1 MKFNFNGVRI
11 QVFWLLQN
19 TTLKTW
25 VWVVHCV
32 EGAVMFQVLPPWGFL
47 VERHLGP
54 SLLDKQL

>member
-1 MKFNFNGVRI
+1 MKFTFNGVRI

-25 VWVVHCV
+25 VWVAHCV
-32 EGAVMFQVLPPWGFL
+32 EGAVMFQVLPTWGFL

-54 SLLDKQL
+54 FIG